1 MVNLTDKNNQIVQI
15 VSYRVAFHVSV
26 ELFSVAGSP
35 HLRKDGS
42 PSRRPTNSSMAEF

>member
-15 VSYRVAFHVSV
+15 VSYRVAFHV

-35 HLRKDGS
+35 HLRKDGW